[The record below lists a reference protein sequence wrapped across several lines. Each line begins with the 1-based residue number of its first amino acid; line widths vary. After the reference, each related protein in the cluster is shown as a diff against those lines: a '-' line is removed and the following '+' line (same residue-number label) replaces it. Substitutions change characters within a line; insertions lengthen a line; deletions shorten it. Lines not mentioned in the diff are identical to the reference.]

1 MEKVI
6 VGRRGDT
13 LKVECLEDDE
23 TGEGYFLIRDS
34 AGRTVKAS
42 EIKMGNVVFTMD
54 ESKRTFSKH
63 GLEYELFLHI
73 AEMVGETNHRRIPTK
88 DIASSFWEKMEDL
101 GFRGISAR
109 MVGKICRALGFRVER
124 TGVGYAVVVEPQD
137 MQAAGAKFTLQE
149 E

>member
-6 VGRRGDT
+6 VGRRGET

-34 AGRTVKAS
+34 AGRTVKAN
-42 EIKMGNVVFTMD
+42 EIKVGHVVFTMD
-54 ESKRTFSKH
+54 ESKRTFSKD

-73 AEMVGETNHRRIPTK
+73 ESMVVFADRIPTK
-88 DIASSFWEKMEDL
+88 DIASSYNEKNEL
-101 GFRGISAR
+101 GFRGITSR
-109 MVGKICRALGFRVER
+109 TVGKLCKAMGFRLER
-124 TGVGYAVVVEPQD
+124 TAEGYVVVVEKQD
-137 MQAAGAKFTLQE
+137 FEAGKAKFNLLQE